1 VILNVDNINTFYGM
15 RHVLFGVSLW
25 VDEGEVVALL
35 GRNGAGKTT
44 TMRSIMGLT
53 PPNTGNIRLRG
64 IDIAR
69 KPVHLVARSGIG
81 YVPSDKRIF
90 KKLTVRQ
97 NLTLAG
103 KKSFHGS
110 ERWTLDKIYGIF
122 PTLHDLDSRRGGL
135 LSGGEQQMLS
145 IARTLM
151 GNPDLLLLDEPSTG
165 LAPLIVRA
173 LGEQIKKVKEEGLCV
188 LLAEQNAK
196 FGMEMSNRC
205 YVIDKGEIRY
215 HGTIEELKEQKE
227 VLQTYL
233 AV

>member
-1 VILNVDNINTFYGM
+1 VILELKEMDTFYGM
-15 RHVLFGVSLW
+15 SHVLFRVSLG

-53 PPNTGNIRLRG
+53 PPKTGSITFKGEEISKKPTHL
-64 IDIAR
+64 IAR
-69 KPVHLVARSGIG
+69 AGIG
-81 YVPSDKRIF
+81 YVPSERRIYSG
-90 KKLTVRQ
+90 LTARQ
-97 NLTLAG
+97 NLSMAQKVSSDGEL
-103 KKSFHGS
+103 
-110 ERWTLDKIYGIF
+110 RWSIDRIYDLFPKLKELDTRK
-122 PTLHDLDSRRGGL
+122 GGL
-135 LSGGEQQMLS
+135 LSGGEQQMLA

-165 LAPLIVRA
+165 LAPLVVQA
-173 LGEQIKKVKEEGLCV
+173 LGEQIQKVKEEGHCV

-196 FGMEMSNRC
+196 FGMEMSDRC

-215 HGTIEELKEQKE
+215 KGTITELQQQED
-227 VLQTYL
+227 VIRAYL

>member
-1 VILNVDNINTFYGM
+1 VILELKEMDTYYGM
-15 RHVLFGVSLW
+15 SHVLFRVSLG

-53 PPNTGNIRLRG
+53 PSKTGSIIFKGEEISKKPTHL
-64 IDIAR
+64 IAR
-69 KPVHLVARSGIG
+69 AGIG
-81 YVPSDKRIF
+81 YVPSERRIYSG
-90 KKLTVRQ
+90 LTARQ
-97 NLTLAG
+97 NLEMAQKASSDGEL
-103 KKSFHGS
+103 
-110 ERWTLDKIYGIF
+110 RWSIDKIYGLF
-122 PTLHDLDSRRGGL
+122 PKLKELDIRKGGL
-135 LSGGEQQMLS
+135 LSGGEQQMLA

-165 LAPLIVRA
+165 LAPLVVQS
-173 LGEQIKKVKEEGLCV
+173 LGEQIQKVKEEGHCV

-196 FGMEMSNRC
+196 FGMEMSGRC

-215 HGTIEELKEQKE
+215 KGAIKELQEKED
-227 VLQTYL
+227 VIRTYL